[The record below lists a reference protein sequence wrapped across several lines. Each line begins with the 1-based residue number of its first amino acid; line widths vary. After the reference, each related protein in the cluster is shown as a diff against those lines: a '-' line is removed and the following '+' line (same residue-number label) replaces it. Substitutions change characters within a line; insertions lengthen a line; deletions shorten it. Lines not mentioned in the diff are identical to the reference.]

1 MNVQITYTD
10 VSQIED
16 LGNRNKE
23 NISFTFIDAL
33 SKKGKKEAWKLK
45 NYWGAKLDPFA
56 LISEE
61 DKPIKAF
68 YSEACNV
75 IESLKEYLK

>member
-1 MNVQITYTD
+1 MEIKITYND
-10 VSQIED
+10 PVQVES
-16 LGNRNKE
+16 LKE
-23 NISFTFIDAL
+23 LKGFTFIDSL

-56 LISEE
+56 LVLEE

-75 IESLKEYLK
+75 VESLKQYLNER